1 MLVPEHKPEHAAYP
15 AHAAV
20 AVTAAGAAGVQ
31 ADAVTHK
38 AVLRQ
43 AKAATVLEMSAGLVQ
58 AHKAAA
64 EVSREHAAVA
74 VTVLGEVG
82 QEVVHIRNLV
92 RQLLKLAA
100 AMSAEHAQA
109 TGQEA

>member
-20 AVTAAGAAGVQ
+20 AVT
-31 ADAVTHK
+31 
-38 AVLRQ
+38 
-43 AKAATVLEMSAGLVQ
+43 
-58 AHKAAA
+58 
-64 EVSREHAAVA
+64 
-74 VTVLGEVG
+74 VLGAVG

-100 AMSAEHAQA
+100 AMSAEHAQV
-109 TGQEA
+109 TEQEA

>member
-20 AVTAAGAAGVQ
+20 AVTAAGAAGVRII
-31 ADAVTHK
+31 AVTLR
-38 AVLRQ
+38 AVLRRARAVIAQ
-43 AKAATVLEMSAGLVQ
+43 VMSAGLVQ

-74 VTVLGEVG
+74 VTVLGAVG
-82 QEVVHIRNLV
+82 QEIVHIRNLV

-100 AMSAEHAQA
+100 AMSAEHAQV
-109 TGQEA
+109 TEQEA